1 MITAATDGA
10 RTQSQTTR
18 SLRSSETTWMGL
30 KMDKIALAMVIALTL
45 LCGTGVGSAQ
55 DRDPR
60 SPAAAQKEGMRGGD
74 GPHKGDGDRDHR
86 HHRTVIV
93 VGVPI
98 FVGPYGQYGP
108 YYAAPS
114 AEAYRTLEGFY
125 YYCYEPAGYYPA
137 VPDCPSGWR
146 LVP

>member
-1 MITAATDGA
+1 MNKAALVFVT
-10 RTQSQTTR
+10 
-18 SLRSSETTWMGL
+18 
-30 KMDKIALAMVIALTL
+30 ALTL
-45 LCGTGVGSAQ
+45 LCGTGVVSAQ
-55 DRDPR
+55 DRDPHY
-60 SPAAAQKEGMRGGD
+60 AATPQKEGARRGN

-86 HHRTVIV
+86 HHRPVVV

-98 FVGPYGQYGP
+98 IVGPYGP
-108 YYAAPS
+108 YYAVPP

-125 YYCYEPAGYYPA
+125 YYCYDPSGYYPA

>member
-1 MITAATDGA
+1 MNKTALVCIT
-10 RTQSQTTR
+10 
-18 SLRSSETTWMGL
+18 
-30 KMDKIALAMVIALTL
+30 ALTL

-55 DRDPR
+55 DRDARTANTP
-60 SPAAAQKEGMRGGD
+60 QKERMLRGD
-74 GPHKGDGDRDHR
+74 GPHKGDGDREHR
-86 HHRTVIV
+86 HHRTVVV

-98 FVGPYGQYGP
+98 LVGPYGQYGP

-114 AEAYRTLEGFY
+114 TEAYRTLEGFY
-125 YYCYEPAGYYPA
+125 YYCYEPSGYYPA